1 MLIIFVHTTPRRVR
15 EGKSEVDTMY
25 SSAFLKG
32 FPGLSDGKESAY
44 NAGDPS
50 LVWWVGKI
58 PWRREWQST
67 RVFLPGKSHGQRSL
81 AGYSPFRILL
91 WKSFRIINSWCWKET
106 SSLSRIFLILQLKKK
121 CSGRSRKWLLNVIH
135 LFGGYD
141 PVRVL
146 GLFQPSV
153 ISDSWKWKW
162 HHSGIHAPCHPLT
175 KDLFYVC
182 VVYKHQPPDVSL

>member
-1 MLIIFVHTTPRRVR
+1 MTRGKLVTFSKFEFVLEILIILYFDLLQLLNERLRVKALNTYYLAFRSPQTLLTMVIAMLIIFVHTTPRRVR

-50 LVWWVGKI
+50 LVFWVGKI

-106 SSLSRIFLILQLKKK
+106 SKFESNLPHFTIEKEMFRE
-121 CSGRSRKWLLNVIH
+121 V
-135 LFGGYD
+135 
-141 PVRVL
+141 
-146 GLFQPSV
+146 
-153 ISDSWKWKW
+153 
-162 HHSGIHAPCHPLT
+162 
-175 KDLFYVC
+175 
-182 VVYKHQPPDVSL
+182 